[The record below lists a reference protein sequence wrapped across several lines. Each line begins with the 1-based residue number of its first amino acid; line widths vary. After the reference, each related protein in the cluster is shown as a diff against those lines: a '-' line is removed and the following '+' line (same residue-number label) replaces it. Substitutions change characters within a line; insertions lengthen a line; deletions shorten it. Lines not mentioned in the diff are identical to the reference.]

1 MVSPAAPNEQGTA
14 KGAVHGSV
22 PEGATLVGRYRL
34 GEQIGHGGMGIVYR
48 ADDQVLERQVAIKL
62 LNPGLS
68 DASTVERFRREALI
82 AASLSH
88 PGIAHVLDFAEDN
101 GRSFIVMELLE
112 GEDLGKLL
120 AKEGTLD
127 PQRAAG
133 IAAQVAEALGH
144 AHEQGAVHRDVKPG
158 NIFLTRSGA
167 VKVTDF
173 GIATAAAQ
181 APLTKTGEIIGTAS
195 YLSPEQVRGR
205 PATGLSDLYALGC
218 VLHEM
223 LTGRPPFFAETSLA
237 TAMARLDSPAPAI
250 TDINPQ
256 LPKDLEAIV
265 TKAMAPEPE
274 SRFGSA
280 EQMGAALRATAAPRD
295 AGVTAP
301 IALANETQILSSV
314 KAGVTKLL
322 RPVRVKPESRSK
334 LIAALALTALIILV
348 LLTRTCGSGGGN
360 EVQLPDLKSGSYPAA
375 AKKLAGL
382 GLKVAR
388 GPDQLSTE
396 PAGQVF
402 TQQPPAGSKVAKGS
416 MVTIGV
422 SSGKGVATPD
432 LVNKSIDAA
441 AGLLKA
447 SGLKGVI
454 GQRVPGA
461 QPGLIAAQDPLP
473 GVLVAPGATIQLK
486 VTEQTSSTGQSGQPG
501 KDGERG
507 KGKGHD

>member
-1 MVSPAAPNEQGTA
+1 MVSQGNLR
-14 KGAVHGSV
+14 GSA
-22 PEGATLVGRYRL
+22 PEGATLLGRYRL
-34 GEQIGHGGMGIVYR
+34 GEQIGHGGMGVVYR

-88 PGIAHVLDFAEDN
+88 PGIAHVLDFAEDD
-101 GRSFIVMELLE
+101 GRSFIVMELLQ
-112 GEDLGKLL
+112 GQDLGKLL
-120 AKEGTLD
+120 AQEGALD

-133 IAAQVAEALGH
+133 IAAQAAEALGH

-158 NIFLTRSGA
+158 NIFLTESGA

-181 APLTKTGEIIGTAS
+181 APLTKTGELIGTAS

-223 LTGRPPFFAETSLA
+223 LTGRPPFSAETSIA
-237 TAMARLDSPAPAI
+237 TAMARLDSPPPAI

-256 LPKDLEAIV
+256 LPNDLEAIV
-265 TKAMAPEPE
+265 TKAMAIEPE

-280 EQMGAALRATAAPRD
+280 GQMAAALRATTAPGD

-301 IALANETQILSSV
+301 IAFANETQILSTV
-314 KAGVTKLL
+314 KTGVTKLL
-322 RPVRVKPESRSK
+322 KPVKVKPESRSK
-334 LIAALALTALIILV
+334 LIAGLALAALLFILV
-348 LLTRTCGSGGGN
+348 VVARTCGSGSGN
-360 EVQLPDLKSGSYPAA
+360 EVRLPDLKSASYPSA

-396 PAGQVF
+396 PAGRVF
-402 TQQPPAGSKVAKGS
+402 TQQPSAGSKVAKGS
-416 MVTIGV
+416 VVTIGV
-422 SSGKGVATPD
+422 SSGKGVAAPD
-432 LVNKSIDAA
+432 LVNKSVDEAA
-441 AGLLKA
+441 RLLEA
-447 SGLKGVI
+447 SGLKAVI
-454 GQRVPGA
+454 KQRVPGA
-461 QPGLIAAQDPLP
+461 QAGLIAAQDPLP
-473 GVLVAPGATIQLK
+473 GVLVAPGATIQIK
-486 VTEQTSSTGQSGQPG
+486 VTERTSSTGQPGQPG

-507 KGKGHD
+507 KGKGHG